1 MLPKGRGMESQG
13 FGLPRMVYD
22 FCEMHDGWLTALL
35 LWSWGWWEVGNLGD
49 FLIGNEDKL
58 LMLFHSVTALSCSA
72 NQQEICWYS
81 LQSHVQL
88 WKEAIFISKA
98 ILESINS
105 LVKYLLP
112 GMELE
117 KIHFDFSFL
126 CCGFVSLFLR
136 KYHQNSILKRWN
148 PGQRSPWD
156 NWQENTNV
164 IIMTLIDDHE
174 WMNSFIWLILF
185 NRYLLSAF
193 SVRDVRDEGM
203 SYISFCFGCCCRFG
217 FLVSAE
223 KFHFWGSVE
232 RRDVSHIL
240 SASEQ

>member
-13 FGLPRMVYD
+13 FGLTRMVYD

-35 LWSWGWWEVGNLGD
+35 LWSWGWLEVGNLGD

-72 NQQEICWYS
+72 NRQEICWYS

-88 WKEAIFISKA
+88 WREAIFISKA

-156 NWQENTNV
+156 SWQENTNV
-164 IIMTLIDDHE
+164 IIMTLIHDHK
-174 WMNSFIWLILF
+174 WVNSFIWLILF

-193 SVRDVRDEGM
+193 SVRDVRDEGAVHVT
-203 SYISFCFGCCCRFG
+203 
-217 FLVSAE
+217 FLCP
-223 KFHFWGSVE
+223 
-232 RRDVSHIL
+232 
-240 SASEQ
+240 

>member
-1 MLPKGRGMESQG
+1 M
-13 FGLPRMVYD
+13 
-22 FCEMHDGWLTALL
+22 
-35 LWSWGWWEVGNLGD
+35 GNLGD

-117 KIHFDFSFL
+117 KIHFDFSFKKKKIK
-126 CCGFVSLFLR
+126 V
-136 KYHQNSILKRWN
+136 LKF
-148 PGQRSPWD
+148 
-156 NWQENTNV
+156 
-164 IIMTLIDDHE
+164 II
-174 WMNSFIWLILF
+174 S
-185 NRYLLSAF
+185 
-193 SVRDVRDEGM
+193 
-203 SYISFCFGCCCRFG
+203 C
-217 FLVSAE
+217 
-223 KFHFWGSVE
+223 
-232 RRDVSHIL
+232 
-240 SASEQ
+240 